1 MKKLSILALALV
13 LVFSLPVYGQAES
26 VDVNEELKEALPG
39 IWEITAWDLTTG
51 GFINVVEGWFLRYT
65 DDTIWFYMD
74 GELVNEEGYEWINE
88 NTQHFWYK
96 EDPTYVG
103 DWAYE
108 LQEDGSLIITYD
120 EYGVVYYAEKRPD
133 DTDPLAYVPIDAVA
147 AEGGTIAPE
156 DLVGSWDLNSM
167 TVAGV
172 ETPLED
178 QAFAFTEDSVQY
190 VISGVPIN
198 DSSYTFADEYNLTV
212 VSKED
217 ESNVAN
223 WNLDLQ
229 ADGTLVI
236 TDTTNGFIYNLSKP
250 AGPIDPEDL
259 VGSWNLISM
268 IIDDVETE
276 LEDQTFDFTEDS
288 VQYVVAGVPSNDST
302 YVFEDEYN
310 ITVTSKEDEEL
321 TTNWELVLQA
331 DGTLIITDTNGV
343 VYKLKQPEEGAI
355 APEDLIGSWNLNS
368 MTIAGTETALE
379 DQGFDFTE
387 DSVQYVIS
395 GVPINDSSYTFA
407 DASNLTVVSKDDETN
422 VANWALEIQED
433 GTLIIT
439 DTTNGFLYNCTKLD

>member
-229 ADGTLVI
+229 ADGTL
-236 TDTTNGFIYNLSKP
+236 
-250 AGPIDPEDL
+250 
-259 VGSWNLISM
+259 
-268 IIDDVETE
+268 
-276 LEDQTFDFTEDS
+276 
-288 VQYVVAGVPSNDST
+288 
-302 YVFEDEYN
+302 
-310 ITVTSKEDEEL
+310 
-321 TTNWELVLQA
+321 
-331 DGTLIITDTNGV
+331 IITDTNGV